1 MIEAHHMI
9 EAPALVTPRHKN
21 PSKESFHCFTQ
32 AGTILSCMASGA
44 RTPVTIA
51 THKAAARVLGLS
63 PLPTAAE
70 VKNAY
75 HNMAKRCHPDVA
87 LAGSASKAEAEAR
100 FMEIRAA
107 YETLQRPTMSET
119 ARKLMTPDGRSHK
132 DEIRRYHQNTG
143 STSIRVMTALLFGM
157 TGYLAFTLHKKE
169 RFPHQRG
176 FAIQD
181 LWKNRRW

>member
-1 MIEAHHMI
+1 MI
-9 EAPALVTPRHKN
+9 
-21 PSKESFHCFTQ
+21 SKYEENVVGYSSFS
-32 AGTILSCMASGA
+32 GNMASGA

-176 FAIQD
+176 FAIRD
-181 LWKNRRW
+181 LWNARRW